1 MQEKIIKKK
10 NMHKMHNECIKMQ
23 YCYWNMH
30 KYNVK
35 FLISY
40 SKVDSQMRPIGAFRC
55 LYTYFYDRISLRK
68 KVEEK
73 YQKKVPKG
81 QYDGRS

>member
-1 MQEKIIKKK
+1 
-10 NMHKMHNECIKMQ
+10 
-23 YCYWNMH
+23 
-30 KYNVK
+30 
-35 FLISY
+35 
-40 SKVDSQMRPIGAFRC
+40 MRPIGAFRC

-73 YQKKVPKG
+73 YQKKVSKG